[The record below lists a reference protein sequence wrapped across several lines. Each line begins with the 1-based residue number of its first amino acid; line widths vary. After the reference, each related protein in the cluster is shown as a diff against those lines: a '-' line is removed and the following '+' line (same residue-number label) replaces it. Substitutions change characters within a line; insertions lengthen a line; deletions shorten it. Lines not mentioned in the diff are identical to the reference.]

1 MTEPTVANDFQSRA
15 VAPSDLPAIQHL
27 HDSVFGPGA
36 LTRTAYRI
44 REGMPAFTPFC
55 RVVLHNTRIISS
67 IRLTPICIGGQPG
80 ALLLGPL
87 AVDPVFANQGHGR
100 RLVRESLDA
109 ARDAG
114 IALVLLVGDEAYYA
128 RLGFAPVQ
136 PVGRILL
143 PGPVDLRRI
152 LAAELK
158 PGSLAT
164 YAGMITAA
172 SA

>member
-1 MTEPTVANDFQSRA
+1 MSIDFHSRA
-15 VAPSDLPAIQHL
+15 VTAADLPAIQHL

-55 RVVLHNTRIISS
+55 RVVAHGTRIISS
-67 IRLTPICIGGQPG
+67 IRLTPITIGGQAG

-87 AVDPVFANQGHGR
+87 AVDPAYANQGHGR

-109 ARDAG
+109 ARSDG
-114 IALVLLVGDEAYYA
+114 MTLVVLVGDEAYYA
-128 RLGFAPVQ
+128 KLGFAAVQ
-136 PVGRILL
+136 PVGRITM
-143 PGPVDLRRI
+143 PGPVDQRRI

-158 PGSLAT
+158 AGSLAAF
-164 YAGMITAA
+164 AGVIAA
-172 SA
+172 LRA